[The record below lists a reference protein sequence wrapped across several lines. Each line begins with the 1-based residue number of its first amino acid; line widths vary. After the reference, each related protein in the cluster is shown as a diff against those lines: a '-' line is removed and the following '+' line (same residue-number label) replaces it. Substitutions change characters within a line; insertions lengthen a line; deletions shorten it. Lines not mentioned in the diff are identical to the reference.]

1 MISPAL
7 LSNSF
12 YATGLTFGGAGQ
24 GFGVNQTRTGLG
36 NTAGTDG
43 FETPDDIAN
52 LQSSDK
58 AMELNGIMAQ
68 TNYQVGLALQDRF
81 GMMRRRDM
89 EQKRRMMEQ
98 GSIFV

>member
-1 MISPAL
+1 MISPSL
-7 LSNSF
+7 LAGSY
-12 YATGLTFGGAGQ
+12 YATGLTYGGAGQ
-24 GFGVNQTRTGLG
+24 GFGVNQTRAGLANIVSG
-36 NTAGTDG
+36 N
-43 FETPDDIAN
+43 ETPGQVAD
-52 LQSSDK
+52 LQSADK
-58 AMELNGIMAQ
+58 AMELDGIMAQ

>member
-1 MISPAL
+1 VISPSL
-7 LSNSF
+7 LAGSY
-12 YATGLTFGGAGQ
+12 YATGLTYGGAGQ
-24 GFGVNQTRTGLG
+24 GFGVNQTRAGLANIVSG
-36 NTAGTDG
+36 N
-43 FETPDDIAN
+43 ETPGQVAD
-52 LQSSDK
+52 LQSADK
-58 AMELNGIMAQ
+58 AMELDGIMAQ